1 MNIALF
7 GYGKMGKEIEK
18 IALERGHSISVRL
31 DKDMDKAEIDFSNT
45 DVVIEFTSP
54 DSAKENIEFCLTNN
68 LPVIIG
74 TTGWYEDLSELS
86 EVCQRENSSMLH
98 ATNFS
103 LGVNIFFAVNS
114 YLAKIMN
121 GFKDYSVGVTEI
133 HHTQKLDAPSGT
145 GISIAE
151 QIIEE
156 SETLKEW
163 ENVKKSQISNETT
176 LSIESLRLP
185 DVPGTHDVKYDS
197 DIDCIEIKHTAHNR
211 KGFALGAVLASEWII
226 GKKGIFTMKDVL
238 NF

>member
-18 IALERGHSISVRL
+18 IVLERGHSISIRL
-31 DKDMDKAEIDFSNT
+31 DKNMNKSELDFSNT

-54 DSAKENIEFCLTNN
+54 DSAKENIEFCLENEI
-68 LPVIIG
+68 PIIIG
-74 TTGWYEDLSELS
+74 TTGWYDDLEYLS
-86 EVCQRENSSMLH
+86 KICKNSNSSMLH

-121 GFKDYSVGVTEI
+121 TFNDYSVGVTEI

-156 SETLKEW
+156 KQDLKAW
-163 ENVKKSQISNETT
+163 ENVKKSEISDSST

-197 DIDCIEIKHTAHNR
+197 EIDSIEIKHTAHNR